1 MDKQMHRKQTNQAGD
16 TRRAEEGVVDRPANH
31 PDVIP
36 SLIKETRTVLFLSLC
51 KNVHPSPTLIHFN
64 PIKSVCLLGE
74 RLLEP
79 DLNLLFML

>member
-1 MDKQMHRKQTNQAGD
+1 MHRKQTNQAGD